1 MSFPLAAGLTRDNLP
16 LEHARELC
24 EHLKDSCNLVCI
36 EKTLLRLAFG
46 VFGGCRW
53 KEEKFCFF
61 FGYSFMTSSPGQC
74 AEIVAYFAIT
84 FEPEMLESLS
94 NPLKTRIVA

>member
-1 MSFPLAAGLTRDNLP
+1 MVQKNRCAQNCRKSMSFPLAAGLTRDNLP

-46 VFGGCRW
+46 VFGGCR
-53 KEEKFCFF
+53 
-61 FGYSFMTSSPGQC
+61 
-74 AEIVAYFAIT
+74 
-84 FEPEMLESLS
+84 
-94 NPLKTRIVA
+94 